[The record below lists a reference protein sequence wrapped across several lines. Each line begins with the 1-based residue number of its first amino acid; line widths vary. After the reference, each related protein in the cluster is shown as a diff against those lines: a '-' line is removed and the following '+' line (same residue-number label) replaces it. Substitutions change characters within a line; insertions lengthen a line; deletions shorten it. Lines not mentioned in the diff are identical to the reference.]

1 MMKWGKEMEILFENR
16 YYSDKKVL
24 LEYVKDVHCKFPR
37 RLGFLFV
44 LIAAFYTYL
53 TLFKMSSLRLVMAV
67 LTILIFIVSLRLIFY
82 HLVYLKNM
90 KKSSLNLHN
99 GQMPESVLQFTDNGI
114 ALKEGKISMEFE
126 YNQIKEIKE
135 YKAAYV
141 LMIGKKQGII
151 LKKDSFSIGTFE
163 EFKKFINEKI
173 K

>member
-1 MMKWGKEMEILFENR
+1 
-16 YYSDKKVL
+16 
-24 LEYVKDVHCKFPR
+24 
-37 RLGFLFV
+37 
-44 LIAAFYTYL
+44 
-53 TLFKMSSLRLVMAV
+53 MSSLRLVMAV

-135 YKAAYV
+135 YKVAYV

>member
-1 MMKWGKEMEILFENR
+1 MNILFENR

-24 LEYVKDVHCKFPR
+24 LEYVKDVHCKYPR
-37 RLGFLFV
+37 IIGFLFMIV
-44 LIAAFYTYL
+44 AILYTYL
-53 TLFKMSSLRLVMAV
+53 ILFKMRSLRFVMAV
-67 LTILIFIVSLRLIFY
+67 LTIFIFIISLRLIFY

-99 GQMPESVLQFTDNGI
+99 GQSPESVLQFMDNSI
-114 ALKEGKISMEFE
+114 ALKEGKVSMEFE
-126 YNQIKEIKE
+126 YNQIKKIKE
-135 YKAAYV
+135 YKLTYI
-141 LMIGKKQGII
+141 LMIGKKQGLI

>member
-1 MMKWGKEMEILFENR
+1 MDILFENR
-16 YYSDKKVL
+16 YYSDKKIL
-24 LEYVKDVHCKFPR
+24 LEYVKDIHCKYPR
-37 RLGFLFV
+37 IIGFLFILV
-44 LIAAFYTYL
+44 AIFYTYL
-53 TLFKMSSLRLVMAV
+53 ILFKMRSLRFVMAV
-67 LTILIFIVSLRLIFY
+67 LTILIFIISLRLIFY

-99 GQMPESVLQFTDNGI
+99 GQTPESILQFTDNNI
-114 ALKEGKISMEFE
+114 ALKEGKVSMEFE

-135 YKAAYV
+135 YKLTYI
-141 LMIGKKQGII
+141 LMIGKKQGLI